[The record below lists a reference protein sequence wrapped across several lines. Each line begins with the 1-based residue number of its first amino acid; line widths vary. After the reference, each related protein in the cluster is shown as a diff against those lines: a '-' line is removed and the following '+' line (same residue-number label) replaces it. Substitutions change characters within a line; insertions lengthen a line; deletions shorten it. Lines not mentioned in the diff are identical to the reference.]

1 MLHYQREHDTCSNP
15 YQKGFEKSKTDKGM
29 IPSLERFYREKL
41 IFSFGLHAEILV
53 GVIIYI

>member
-1 MLHYQREHDTCSNP
+1 MLKPLPE
-15 YQKGFEKSKTDKGM
+15 GFEKSKTDKGM